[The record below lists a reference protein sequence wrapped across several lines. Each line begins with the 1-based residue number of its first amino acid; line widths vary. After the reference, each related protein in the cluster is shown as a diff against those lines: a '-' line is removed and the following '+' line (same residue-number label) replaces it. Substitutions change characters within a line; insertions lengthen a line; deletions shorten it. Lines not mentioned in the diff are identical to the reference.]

1 MCTDTCHSENAPA
14 GFQRRSRRRR
24 RELAE
29 PETDPTLEDRLAG
42 RPQDRSFRSL
52 AGLERTAS
60 TSRVLNLAA
69 VAVQNIGDVEYE
81 ASPFFRATILNG
93 AVIIKHR
100 LRSDEQYIFE
110 QAKRISTKVIIP
122 FERTDLS
129 LGGRALF
136 VGQRGWQEM
145 LAQLRGGQDEE
156 ARDIALLEALDE
168 LPSLDPF
175 LLREHLKRRDFKIA
189 SCYFAI
195 SAADL
200 ERMQRFVSGEVSK
213 LVDLAYSG
221 KQGGGG
227 NISKLV
233 SLLLSGEVDGRLDP
247 LRLTLG
253 LEAHNFREGIF
264 SWKGF
269 LYYKWVL
276 NSLWPELRTVL
287 SELAQVKV
295 VGPRD
300 YEMLAQTKEV
310 GGRVNQAI
318 LGQVRKVRTTLHVY
332 DEAFDQLTRAGNPIA
347 FRDFL
352 LKSPEMFISLGE
364 RTGMVSH
371 IASFWR
377 YRFPKG
383 RPLKVELAELFDILQ
398 DFHQGLGEERGEG
411 EGEDAVRASGPP
423 PPPEGMKMIDV
434 GTAEPLGNAVGV

>member
-1 MCTDTCHSENAPA
+1 MIFLEMAV
-14 GFQRRSRRRR
+14 
-24 RELAE
+24 AE
-29 PETDPTLEDRLAG
+29 PAVPN
-42 RPQDRSFRSL
+42 RPWRSTVAARSQDRSYRSL
-52 AGLERTAS
+52 SGLERTAS

-69 VAVQNIGDVEYE
+69 VASQNAGDPEYDS
-81 ASPFFRATILNG
+81 SPFFKAPSLNG

-100 LRSDEQYIFE
+100 LRADEQYIFE
-110 QAKRISTKVIIP
+110 QSRRITTKVIIP

-129 LGGRALF
+129 LGGRSLF
-136 VGQRGWQEM
+136 VGQRGWQD
-145 LAQLRGGQDEE
+145 LLFQLRGSADEE
-156 ARDIALLEALDE
+156 GRDVALLEALDE

-189 SCYFAI
+189 NCYFAI

-200 ERMQRFVSGEVSK
+200 ERMQRFVSGEIAK
-213 LVDLAYSG
+213 LVDLAY
-221 KQGGGG
+221 GGGKASAAANA

-233 SLLLSGEVDGRLDP
+233 SLLLAGQDDTRLEP

-253 LEAHNFREGIF
+253 LEGENFREGIF

-276 NSLWPELRTVL
+276 NSLWPELRGVF
-287 SELAQVKV
+287 SELTEIKV

-300 YEMLAQTKEV
+300 FEMLNQVKDV
-310 GGRVNQAI
+310 GARVNQAI
-318 LGQVRKVRTTLHVY
+318 LGQVRKVRTTLQIY
-332 DEAFDQLTRAGNPIA
+332 DDAFDELTTAGNPMA

-352 LKSPEMFISLGE
+352 LKSPEMFITLGE

-383 RPLKVELAELFDILQ
+383 RPLRVELDELFDILQ
-398 DFHQGLGEERGEG
+398 DFHQGLGEDDDKAQPAAANGDTELLDPANSEAIGK
-411 EGEDAVRASGPP
+411 AV
-423 PPPEGMKMIDV
+423 
-434 GTAEPLGNAVGV
+434 

>member
-1 MCTDTCHSENAPA
+1 VAP
-14 GFQRRSRRRR
+14 RT
-24 RELAE
+24 
-29 PETDPTLEDRLAG
+29 P
-42 RPQDRSFRSL
+42 DRSFRSL
-52 AGLERTAS
+52 AGLEKTAS

-69 VAVQNIGDVEYE
+69 VASQNAGDPDYDK
-81 ASPFFRATILNG
+81 SPFFRAATLNG

-100 LRSDEQYIFE
+100 LRADETYIFE
-110 QAKRISTKVIIP
+110 RPKSISTKVIIP

-129 LGGRALF
+129 LGGRSLF
-136 VGQRGWQEM
+136 VGQRGWTE
-145 LAQLRGGQDEE
+145 LLNQLRGSVEE
-156 ARDIALLEALDE
+156 ENRDICLLEALDE

-189 SCYFAI
+189 NCYFAI
-195 SAADL
+195 SAGDL
-200 ERMQRFVSGEVSK
+200 ERMQRFVSSEIAK
-213 LVDLAYSG
+213 LVDLAY
-221 KQGGGG
+221 GGTGAPSAGG

-233 SLLLSGEVDGRLDP
+233 TLLLSGQDDRRLEP

-253 LEAHNFREGIF
+253 LEGENFREGVF

-276 NSLWPELRTVL
+276 TTLWPQLREVIAELT
-287 SELAQVKV
+287 EIKV
-295 VGPRD
+295 GGPRD
-300 YEMLAQTKEV
+300 EELMRQVKDV

-318 LGQVRKVRTTLHVY
+318 LAQVRQVRATLQVY
-332 DEAFDQLTRAGNPIA
+332 DDAFSELTHQSNPLA

-383 RPLKVELAELFDILQ
+383 RPLKVDLDELFDILQ
-398 DFHQGLGEERGEG
+398 DFHHGLAGDELAKAKTGENKLL
-411 EGEDAVRASGPP
+411 DAGVS
-423 PPPEGMKMIDV
+423 
-434 GTAEPLGNAVGV
+434 AEPIGRQVARH

>member
-1 MCTDTCHSENAPA
+1 MVART
-14 GFQRRSRRRR
+14 
-24 RELAE
+24 
-29 PETDPTLEDRLAG
+29 
-42 RPQDRSFRSL
+42 QDRSYRSL
-52 AGLERTAS
+52 SGLERTAS

-69 VAVQNIGDVEYE
+69 VASQNAGDPEYE
-81 ASPFFRATILNG
+81 SAPFFKAAALNG

-100 LRSDEQYIFE
+100 IRNDEQYIFE
-110 QAKRISTKVIIP
+110 ANKRISTKVIIP

-129 LGGRALF
+129 LGGRSLF
-136 VGQRGWQEM
+136 VGQRGWQE
-145 LAQLRGGQDEE
+145 LLNQLRGTQDDE
-156 ARDIALLEALDE
+156 ARDVALLEALDE

-189 SCYFAI
+189 NCYFAI
-195 SAADL
+195 SAPDL

-213 LVDLAYSG
+213 LVDLAY
-221 KQGGGG
+221 GGGKNG
-227 NISKLV
+227 AANANISKLV
-233 SLLLSGEVDGRLDP
+233 SLLLAGQDDTRLEP

-253 LEAHNFREGIF
+253 LEGENFREGIF

-276 NSLWPELRTVL
+276 NSLWPELREVI
-287 SELAQVKV
+287 SELTEIKV

-300 YEMLAQTKEV
+300 YEMLNQVKEV

-318 LGQVRKVRTTLHVY
+318 LGQVRKVRVTLQVY
-332 DEAFDQLTRAGNPIA
+332 DDAFGELTTAGNPMA

-352 LKSPEMFISLGE
+352 LKSPEMFITLGE

-383 RPLKVELAELFDILQ
+383 RPLRVELDELFDILQ
-398 DFHQGLGEERGEG
+398 DFHQGLGED
-411 EGEDAVRASGPP
+411 EDKAKTVAVVGDSALIDPASQ
-423 PPPEGMKMIDV
+423 
-434 GTAEPLGNAVGV
+434 EPIGKAVG